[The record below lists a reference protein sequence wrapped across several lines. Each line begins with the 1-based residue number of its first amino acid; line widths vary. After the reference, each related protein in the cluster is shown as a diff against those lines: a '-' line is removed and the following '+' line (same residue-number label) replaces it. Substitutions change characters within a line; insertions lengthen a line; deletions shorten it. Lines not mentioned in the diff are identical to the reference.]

1 MTWEN
6 FYLVCFLVGFLLSLL
21 SFLGGSRLHL
31 PKGLHAHAGHA
42 GHGGHGGHGTGKGA
56 EASPFNFATLTAF
69 LTWFGA
75 AGYLLTKYSSIWAVL
90 ALGLAFLTGLAGAA
104 AVFWFLV
111 KFMLAHDYQL
121 DPADYDM
128 IGMLGRISSPVRE
141 GGTGEMIFSQ
151 NGVRRVAS
159 VRSDAGETIAKDTE
173 VVITRY
179 EKGIAY
185 VRLWEELNETR
196 TASSTER

>member
-1 MTWEN
+1 
-6 FYLVCFLVGFLLSLL
+6 LSLL

-31 PKGLHAHAGHA
+31 PKGVHIHGHV
-42 GHGGHGGHGTGKGA
+42 GHGGGHGTGKGGQT
-56 EASPFNFATLTAF
+56 SPFNFATLTAF

-75 AGYLLTKYSSIWAVL
+75 AGYLLTKYSTIWAVL
-90 ALGLAFLTGLAGAA
+90 ALGLAFLTGLGGAA

-111 KFMLAHDYQL
+111 KFLLKHDYQL

-151 NGVRRVAS
+151 NGVRRAAS
-159 VRSDAGETIAKDTE
+159 VRSDTGEALGKDAE
-173 VVITRY
+173 VVVTRY

-185 VRLWEELNETR
+185 VRSWDELSDTK
-196 TASSTER
+196 TATSMGR

>member
-6 FYLVCFLVGFLLSLL
+6 FYLVCFLVGFILSLL
-21 SFLGGSRLHL
+21 SFLGGTRLHL

-42 GHGGHGGHGTGKGA
+42 GHAGHGGGHGG

-75 AGYLLTKYSSIWAVL
+75 AGYLLTKYSSIFAVL

-121 DPADYDM
+121 DPADYDI
-128 IGMLGRISSPVRE
+128 IGMLGRISSPVRQ

-151 NGVRRVAS
+151 NGVRRAAS
-159 VRSDAGETIAKDTE
+159 VRSDTGEAIAKDAE
-173 VVITRY
+173 VVVTRY
-179 EKGIAY
+179 EKGVAY
-185 VRLWEELNETR
+185 VRLWDELTETS

>member
-6 FYLVCFLVGFLLSLL
+6 IYLVCFLVGFLLSLL

-31 PKGLHAHAGHA
+31 PKGLHVHVGHV
-42 GHGGHGGHGTGKGA
+42 GHGGGGHGAGRGA
-56 EASPFNFATLTAF
+56 QTSPFNFATLTAF

-75 AGYLLTKYSSIWAVL
+75 AGYLLTKYSTIWAVL
-90 ALGLAFLTGLAGAA
+90 ALGLAFLTGLGGAA

-111 KFMLAHDYQL
+111 KFLLKHDYQL

-151 NGVRRVAS
+151 NGVRRAAS
-159 VRSDAGETIAKDTE
+159 VRSDTGEALGKDSE
-173 VVITRY
+173 VVVTRY

-185 VRLWEELNETR
+185 VRSWDELSDTK
-196 TASSTER
+196 TATSMGR

>member
-6 FYLVCFLVGFLLSLL
+6 FYLVCFLVGFILSLL
-21 SFLGGSRLHL
+21 SFLGGTRLHL

-42 GHGGHGGHGTGKGA
+42 GHAGHGGGHGGET
-56 EASPFNFATLTAF
+56 SPFNFATLTAF

-75 AGYLLTKYSSIWAVL
+75 AGYLLTKYSSIFAVL

-121 DPADYDM
+121 DPADYDI
-128 IGMLGRISSPVRE
+128 IGMLGRISSPVRQ

-151 NGVRRVAS
+151 NGVRRAAS
-159 VRSDAGETIAKDTE
+159 VRSDTGEAIAKDAE
-173 VVITRY
+173 VVVTRY
-179 EKGIAY
+179 EKGVAY
-185 VRLWEELNETR
+185 VRLWDELTETS

>member
-6 FYLVCFLVGFLLSLL
+6 FYLVCFLVGFILSLL

-31 PKGLHAHAGHA
+31 PKGLHAHAGHVGHA
-42 GHGGHGGHGTGKGA
+42 GHGGGHGG

-75 AGYLLTKYSSIWAVL
+75 AGYLLTKYSSIFAVL

-121 DPADYDM
+121 DPADYDI

-151 NGVRRVAS
+151 NGVRRAAS
-159 VRSDAGETIAKDTE
+159 VRSDTGEAIAKDAE
-173 VVITRY
+173 VVVTRY
-179 EKGIAY
+179 EKGVAY
-185 VRLWEELNETR
+185 VRLWDELTETS